1 MIEQRGRSCPE
12 LSGGGGRAD
21 QTRENSEEVAGP
33 ELAIQLLNSRMET
46 SALMSSSAVG
56 SS

>member
-1 MIEQRGRSCPE
+1 VWGWYGEY
-12 LSGGGGRAD
+12 GGGGRAD

-46 SALMSSSAVG
+46 SALMLSSAVG